1 MTKTCKQSVNTELQ
15 KAFQIRSIR
24 CMMRT
29 FATKKAIKAFQI
41 MSISR
46 MITVLLN
53 KKPNMNLSMEV
64 SFNAIGSPIY
74 KRISDPR
81 QTLQFEIQPV
91 TLLHIS
97 WKPVI
102 IIISFQIYHHLFCCQ
117 LINWF
122 SSGLNCSALF
132 TLCRWNCDY
141 IKKPNINLS
150 MEVSLN
156 WIGSK
161 AEHAVWNSTG

>member
-15 KAFQIRSIR
+15 KAFQIRSIC

-64 SFNAIGSPIY
+64 SY
-74 KRISDPR
+74 R
-81 QTLQFEIQPV
+81 L
-91 TLLHIS
+91 
-97 WKPVI
+97 
-102 IIISFQIYHHLFCCQ
+102 
-117 LINWF
+117 
-122 SSGLNCSALF
+122 
-132 TLCRWNCDY
+132 
-141 IKKPNINLS
+141 
-150 MEVSLN
+150 M
-156 WIGSK
+156 
-161 AEHAVWNSTG
+161 

>member
-1 MTKTCKQSVNTELQ
+1 MECSPLLNIICTEYDKNMQTKCELQ

-29 FATKKAIKAFQI
+29 FATKKAKKAFQI
-41 MSISR
+41 MSIR
-46 MITVLLN
+46 LMITVLLN
-53 KKPNMNLSMEV
+53 KRANMNLSMEV

-97 WKPVI
+97 
-102 IIISFQIYHHLFCCQ
+102 
-117 LINWF
+117 
-122 SSGLNCSALF
+122 
-132 TLCRWNCDY
+132 
-141 IKKPNINLS
+141 
-150 MEVSLN
+150 
-156 WIGSK
+156 
-161 AEHAVWNSTG
+161 